1 MYDLRA
7 FRSNSDSRSR
17 LDSVVSTYYIG
28 EPYFSASEAERVL
41 NTISDGKALKNTL
54 DEFFEKKLEKRLEG
68 RMKETADYR
77 VCAAHDIAPIVEKAF
92 GVRPGDLKKNKGF
105 AKLVDKGGLSAL
117 NDGAVWKGIGKR

>member
-28 EPYFSASEAERVL
+28 EPYFSVSEAERVL
-41 NTISDGKALKNTL
+41 HTIIEGRTLKDTL
-54 DEFFEKKLEKRLEG
+54 NEFFEKKLEKRLEG
-68 RMKETADYR
+68 RMKEMADYR
-77 VCAAHDIAPIVEKAF
+77 VCAAHDIAPIVERAF

-105 AKLVDKGGLSAL
+105 VKLVDKGGLGAL
-117 NDGAVWKGIGKR
+117 DDGAVWRGIGKR